1 MQIIAKFPK
10 KKKWTFQD
18 LQNIQYFPYD
28 VRIKIELIKHRIY
41 VGIDTKIRHQEI
53 LSNTLTDIGSFV
65 KKYKLGKTYFT
76 PTAIKI
82 DDGTI
87 LKPDILFISVSK
99 YNSIKEDCIET
110 APELVIEVLSRA
122 NYKKLREAKKQLYAD
137 FGVQEYWEI
146 NTTKRKIKIETLDDT
161 TKEYTTFSEARKKG
175 TIKSKVLE
183 GLEIDI
189 ENIFE

>member
-1 MQIIAKFPK
+1 
-10 KKKWTFQD
+10 
-18 LQNIQYFPYD
+18 
-28 VRIKIELIKHRIY
+28 
-41 VGIDTKIRHQEI
+41 
-53 LSNTLTDIGSFV
+53 
-65 KKYKLGKTYFT
+65 
-76 PTAIKI
+76 
-82 DDGTI
+82 
-87 LKPDILFISVSK
+87 LFISVSK